1 MPTEMLR
8 KMIEQGAEKQLRAEE
23 KERLLSE
30 FKETTKASISKM
42 SDIDLACWQ
51 SQYPKE
57 SPQSIFAEQ
66 FWKYRLAR
74 RAAAFTA
81 VIAIISA
88 LTGAVT
94 GYLLRGLEVVAKDCS
109 EQKPKQDVPPQ
120 ITNEVGKLPKE
131 IPHGAGLAGGAK

>member
-1 MPTEMLR
+1 
-8 KMIEQGAEKQLRAEE
+8 MIEQGAEKRQRTEE
-23 KERLLSE
+23 RERLLSE
-30 FKETTKASISKM
+30 FKGTTPASLSKM

-57 SPQSIFAEQ
+57 SPQSLFAEQ

-74 RAAAFTA
+74 RSAAFTA

-94 GYLLRGLEVVAKDCS
+94 GYLLRGLEGVAQDCS
-109 EQKPKQDVPPQ
+109 EQKPKQAEPPQ
-120 ITNEVGKLPKE
+120 MTPEVGKLPKGRFPVFE
-131 IPHGAGLAGGAK
+131 KPKPPGG